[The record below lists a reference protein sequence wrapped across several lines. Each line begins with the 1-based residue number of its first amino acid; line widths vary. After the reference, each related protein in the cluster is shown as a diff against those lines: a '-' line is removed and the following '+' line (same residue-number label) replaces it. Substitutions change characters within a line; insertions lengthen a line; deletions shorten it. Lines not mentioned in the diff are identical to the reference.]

1 MRWLKLLCKKAA
13 WEVLPLP
20 VIQLIKKQYYFKM
33 LRRWRPEN
41 EPDLKVV
48 RHLVK
53 LGDHVID
60 IGANIGIYTKALSEL
75 VGKEGRVY
83 SIEPFPTTFQI
94 LCSNINKLHLENVEP
109 LNVAISDSE
118 GVLTMEIPRDH
129 SGAESHYLAHIICN
143 GMATNKAETAKVRAS
158 TIDFILGRF
167 PEKITFIKCDV
178 EGHELTCLKGAQKFL
193 TQSQPAWLIEV
204 SGDPDDVNSPA
215 HHVFEILL
223 NKGYTA
229 WWFDCTA
236 LKRRHGGD
244 KSVNYFFLTNHHINI
259 LKEKEPNLL
268 LTPDPVQKKL

>member
-20 VIQLIKKQYYFKM
+20 VIQLIKKQYYFKI
-33 LRRWRPEN
+33 LRSWRLEN

-60 IGANIGIYTKALSEL
+60 IGANIGIYTKTLSEL

-118 GVLTMEIPRDH
+118 GVLTMEIPYDR
-129 SGAESHYLAHIICN
+129 SGTENHYRAHIICN
-143 GMATNKAETAKVRAS
+143 GMATNKAETAKVRVS
-158 TIDFILGRF
+158 TIDFIFGGGQ
-167 PEKITFIKCDV
+167 EKITFIKCDV
-178 EGHELTCLKGAQKFL
+178 EGHELACLKGAQKFL
-193 TQSQPAWLIEV
+193 AQSQPAWLIEV
-204 SGDPDDVNSPA
+204 SGTPEEVNSKA
-215 HHVFEILL
+215 HHVFELL
-223 NKGYTA
+223 SNNGYTA
-229 WWFDCTA
+229 WWFDGTKLRKRTA
-236 LKRRHGGD
+236 GD
-244 KSVNYFFLTNHHINI
+244 KSVNYFFLGDDHINF
-259 LKEKEPNLL
+259 LKNRNPNLI
-268 LTPDPVQKKL
+268 LT